1 MASRGI
7 HHVGVTSSDLER
19 SLGFYR
25 DLLGMTVLDR
35 GVESSSEMATLL
47 GCDSV
52 EFAYADLDSG
62 DGRVFELLQYHSP
75 TGIATRSN
83 PFDPGTPHVAVHVT
97 DLDAVRAR
105 LAEAGTPVISHAPV
119 HVDAPGTVSARG
131 HLLLLVRDP
140 DGVIVEV
147 VSSSS

>member
-1 MASRGI
+1 
-7 HHVGVTSSDLER
+7 
-19 SLGFYR
+19 
-25 DLLGMTVLDR
+25 
-35 GVESSSEMATLL
+35 MATLL

-105 LAEAGTPVISHAPV
+105 LAAAGTPRDLSSA
-119 HVDAPGTVSARG
+119 GARG
-131 HLLLLVRDP
+131 RSRH
-140 DGVIVEV
+140 GVAREAPTCWCATPTA
-147 VSSSS
+147 